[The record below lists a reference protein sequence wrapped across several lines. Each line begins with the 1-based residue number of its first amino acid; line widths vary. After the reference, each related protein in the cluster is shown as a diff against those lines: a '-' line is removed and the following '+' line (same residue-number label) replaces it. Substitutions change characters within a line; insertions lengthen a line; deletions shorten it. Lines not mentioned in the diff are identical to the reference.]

1 MDGCDEDNQGA
12 AGDHVLSGADQEL
25 DDQGGVGKDDDDRD
39 QDDVVQVEGNQGWSE
54 EKAAGV
60 ATNSAHHT
68 FSFK

>member
-1 MDGCDEDNQGA
+1 MA
-12 AGDHVLSGADQEL
+12 LTDQEL
-25 DDQGGVGKDDDDRD
+25 DDQDDVGKDDDDRD
-39 QDDVVQVEGNQGWSE
+39 QDDVVQDDLSQVEGNQGWSE